1 MTSLNLVTFASSN
14 WTESPKRYKEQLS
27 VINSKFHLFDK
38 TFVWNE
44 NNLGNSYKER
54 FSRYFSDHGFA
65 YWSWKPITI
74 LKAMEQIKD
83 GDLLFYIDGG
93 CTFPMNDIEKFVSEF
108 KAFCEE
114 FYSSDKFV
122 GLTYFLERPWKQFPG
137 FPNITVV
144 KQEILKLF
152 GLEKDEEFLFR
163 YPHWQATMMLLKKN
177 DETIDFLKEWY
188 LFFLENYELAIRS
201 GFTDKTGQH
210 RMFIHNGGDQAIMQ
224 CMLYS
229 KKAKIAD
236 MNFIQNYKIIEHIR
250 K

>member
-14 WTESPKRYKEQLS
+14 WTESPRRYKEQLNE
-27 VINSKFHLFDK
+27 IDLRFHLFDK

-93 CTFPMNDIEKFVSEF
+93 CTFPMEELDTFVKEF
-108 KAFCEE
+108 RNAVDW
-114 FYSSDKFV
+114 YSTSDALF
-122 GLTYFLERPWKQFPG
+122 GLTSFQERPFKELPG
-137 FPNITVV
+137 FPNVTIV
-144 KQEILKLF
+144 KKEILSKF
-152 GLEKDEEFLFR
+152 GLLDDKDFLFF
-163 YPHWQATMMLLKKN
+163 YPHWQSGLVLCRKDN
-177 DETIDFLKEWY
+177 ETIAFLKEWY

-210 RMFIHNGGDQAIMQ
+210 QMFIHNGGDQAILQ
-224 CMLYS
+224 CMLFI
-229 KKAKIAD
+229 KKTKIYP
-236 MNFIQNYKIIEHIR
+236 MNFIHRYRIIEHIR